1 MKVNSHKSH
10 FFMSGKID
18 NNRIE
23 SEDTHELVGIT
34 IYLKLTFETNIN
46 EFAKKTSQKLD
57 AFARTSNYLTFDKGN
72 KDNNESFHYITI

>member
-46 EFAKKTSQKLD
+46 EFAKKNKSKTRR
-57 AFARTSNYLTFDKGN
+57 FCSNF
-72 KDNNESFHYITI
+72 